1 MAKLFYEDLLVAE
14 IVTNRTLSVDE
25 VLDQIEFNEQEFIEQ
40 NGFDDIDYNEF
51 RLEY

>member
-25 VLDQIEFNEQEFIEQ
+25 VIDQIEFNEQEFIEQ